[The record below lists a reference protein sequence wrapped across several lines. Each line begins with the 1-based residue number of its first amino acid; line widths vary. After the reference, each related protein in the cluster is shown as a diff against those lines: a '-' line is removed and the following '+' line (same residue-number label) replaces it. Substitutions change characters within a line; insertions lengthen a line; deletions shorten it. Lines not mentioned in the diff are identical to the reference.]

1 MELSDKSQC
10 HDKNWNEEKKQYIYY
25 GIGSGISKTEK
36 ENDERQWW
44 AMTMLNSQQLQTNS
58 TWFNKFNPNIMTNE
72 NASNWDT
79 TMLENPA
86 GCDAAMLQYFLELLI
101 VV

>member
-1 MELSDKSQC
+1 
-10 HDKNWNEEKKQYIYY
+10 
-25 GIGSGISKTEK
+25 
-36 ENDERQWW
+36 
-44 AMTMLNSQQLQTNS
+44 MLNSQQLQTNS